1 MLYTSLGVVLVLTCH
16 SRKSLSLTSPDVLIR
31 RSQGGESPVYR
42 HFSNSSSV
50 TSLWEGHEWE
60 HKGCACAVSGC
71 GCGVWWL
78 MEKWLNYI
86 KSRVF

>member
-1 MLYTSLGVVLVLTCH
+1 MLYTRLGVVLVLTCH

-50 TSLWEGHEWE
+50 TSLWEGMN
-60 HKGCACAVSGC
+60 GNIR
-71 GCGVWWL
+71 GVHVL
-78 MEKWLNYI
+78 
-86 KSRVF
+86 